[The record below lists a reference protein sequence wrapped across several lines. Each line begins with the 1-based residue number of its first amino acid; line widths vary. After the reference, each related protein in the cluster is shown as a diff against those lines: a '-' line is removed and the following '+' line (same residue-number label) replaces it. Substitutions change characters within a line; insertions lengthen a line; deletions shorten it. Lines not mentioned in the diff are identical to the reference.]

1 VRRDGQVARSTQS
14 EWLEEETMGGF
25 RIATIKGIPIRV
37 HYSFLL
43 ILPFLAY
50 QFGLLIRSAARHA
63 DVPPEMLQ
71 GNPFIWG
78 LGLALALFV
87 SVLIH
92 ELAHSLYALKKGGRV
107 QDITLLMIGGVS
119 NLTTP
124 PKTAPQEAVMAL
136 VGPLTSLALA
146 AVFYAA
152 DRAIAGL
159 DSFNLQFALFYL
171 AEMNLFLGLF
181 NLLPAF
187 PMDGG
192 RVARA
197 LLTERYG
204 VLRATQIAAGLG
216 KAFAVLFGIIGLF
229 SFNVILIIIAFFIFL
244 GAEGESRGV
253 LINAMLGH
261 VRVRDL
267 MSPSVGL
274 VSPTAN
280 VYDAAEQ
287 MLRDRRLAFPV
298 GDNGRVVGLLTESA
312 VERVPPDERK
322 LTPVSKVMQNVET
335 VGSDDDLGRALQ
347 LMGAGDVALLPVV
360 QEGTMI
366 GILQRSDVMRGLK
379 LQELEASQRQTST
392 YRPDRHLHV
401 GA

>member
-1 VRRDGQVARSTQS
+1 
-14 EWLEEETMGGF
+14 MGGF
-25 RIATIKGIPIRV
+25 RIGTIKGIPIRV

-50 QFGLLIRSAARHA
+50 QFGLLFRSAASHA

-71 GNPFIWG
+71 GNPFVWG
-78 LGLALALFV
+78 LGLALALFL

-92 ELAHSLYALKKGGRV
+92 ELAHSLYALKKGGQVR
-107 QDITLLMIGGVS
+107 DITLLMIGGVS

-124 PKTAPQEAVMAL
+124 PKTTRQEAVMAV
-136 VGPLTSLALA
+136 VGPLTSLGLA

-152 DRAIAGL
+152 NRAIAGL
-159 DSFNLQFALFYL
+159 DAFNLQFALFYL

-197 LLTERYG
+197 LLSERYG

-229 SFNVILIIIAFFIFL
+229 SFNVILVIIAFFIFL

-253 LINAMLGH
+253 LIKAMLGH

-267 MSPSVGL
+267 MSPSYGF
-274 VSPTAN
+274 VSPSAS

-298 GDNGRVVGLLTESA
+298 VENGRVVGLLTESA
-312 VERVPPDERK
+312 VEKVPPNER
-322 LTPVSKVMQNVET
+322 T
-335 VGSDDDLGRALQ
+335 DDDLGRALQ
-347 LMGAGDVALLPVV
+347 LMGTGDVALLPVV
-360 QEGTMI
+360 QDGTMI
-366 GILQRSDVMRGLK
+366 GVLQRSDVMRGLK

-392 YRPDRHLHV
+392 YRPDRQLHV

>member
-1 VRRDGQVARSTQS
+1 
-14 EWLEEETMGGF
+14 MGGF
-25 RIATIKGIPIRV
+25 RVGTIKGIPIRV

-50 QFGLLIRSAARHA
+50 QFGLLFRSAASHA

-71 GNPFIWG
+71 GNPFVWG

-92 ELAHSLYALKKGGRV
+92 ELAHSLYALKKGGQVR
-107 QDITLLMIGGVS
+107 DITLLMIGGVS
-119 NLTTP
+119 SLSSP
-124 PKTAPQEAVMAL
+124 PKTTRQEAVMAF
-136 VGPLTSLALA
+136 VGPLTSLGLA

-152 DRAIAGL
+152 NRAIAGL
-159 DSFNLQFALFYL
+159 ESFNLQFALFYL

-204 VLRATQIAAGLG
+204 MLRATQIAAGLG
-216 KAFAVLFGIIGLF
+216 KAFAVLFGILGLF
-229 SFNVILIIIAFFIFL
+229 SFNIILIIIAFFIFL
-244 GAEGESRGV
+244 GAEGESRSV
-253 LINAMLGH
+253 LIKAMLGH

-267 MSPSVGL
+267 MSPGYGS
-274 VSPTAN
+274 VSPTVS

-298 GDNGRVVGLLTESA
+298 VDSDRVVGLLTESA
-312 VERVPPDERK
+312 VEKVPPNERK
-322 LTPVSKVMQNVET
+322 LTPVIKLMQNVET

-347 LMGAGDVALLPVV
+347 LMGTGDVALLPVI

-366 GILQRSDVMRGLK
+366 AVLQRSDVMRGLK

-392 YRPDRHLHV
+392 YRPDRQLHV

>member
-1 VRRDGQVARSTQS
+1 
-14 EWLEEETMGGF
+14 MGGF
-25 RIATIKGIPIRV
+25 RIGTIKGIPIRV

-50 QFGLLIRSAARHA
+50 QFGLLFRSAASHA
-63 DVPPEMLQ
+63 DVPQEMIQ

-78 LGLALALFV
+78 LGLALALFA

-107 QDITLLMIGGVS
+107 RDITLLMIGGVS
-119 NLTTP
+119 NLSTP
-124 PKTAPQEAVMAL
+124 PKTTRQEAVMAL
-136 VGPLTSLALA
+136 IGPLTSLFLA

-152 DRAIAGL
+152 NRVVAGL
-159 DSFNLQFALFYL
+159 GSFGLQFALFYL

-197 LLTERYG
+197 LLAERYG
-204 VLRATQIAAGLG
+204 VVRATQIAAGLG

-229 SFNVILIIIAFFIFL
+229 SFNLVLIIIAFFIFL
-244 GAEGESRGV
+244 GAEGESRSV
-253 LINAMLGH
+253 LIKAMMGH

-267 MSPSVGL
+267 MSPSYGF
-274 VSPTAN
+274 VSPEQS
-280 VYDAAEQ
+280 VYEAAEQ

-298 GDNGRVVGLLTESA
+298 GENGRVAGLLTESA
-312 VERVPPDERK
+312 VEKVPPNDRR
-322 LTPVSKVMQNVET
+322 LTPVGKVMQNVQT

-347 LMGAGDVALLPVV
+347 LMGTGDVALLPVV
-360 QEGTMI
+360 QDGAMI

-392 YRPDRHLHV
+392 YRSDRHLHV

>member
-1 VRRDGQVARSTQS
+1 
-14 EWLEEETMGGF
+14 MGGF
-25 RIATIKGIPIRV
+25 RIGTIKGIPIRV

-50 QFGLLIRSAARHA
+50 QFGLLFRSAASHA
-63 DVPPEMLQ
+63 DVPREMLG

-78 LGLALALFV
+78 LGLALALFG
-87 SVLIH
+87 SVLVH

-119 NLTTP
+119 NISTP
-124 PKTAPQEAVMAL
+124 PKTTRQEAVMAL
-136 VGPLTSLALA
+136 VGPLTSLFLA
-146 AVFYAA
+146 AVFYVAN
-152 DRAIAGL
+152 RVVAGL
-159 DSFNLQFALFYL
+159 DSFDLQFALFYL

-197 LLTERYG
+197 LLAERYG

-229 SFNVILIIIAFFIFL
+229 SFNLILIIIAFFIFL
-244 GAEGESRGV
+244 GAEGESRSV
-253 LINAMLGH
+253 LIKAMLGH

-267 MSPSVGL
+267 MSPSYGF
-274 VSPTAN
+274 VSPAQS

-298 GDNGRVVGLLTESA
+298 GENGRVVGLLTESA
-312 VERVPPDERK
+312 VEKVPPNERR
-322 LTPVSKVMQNVET
+322 LTPVGKVMQNVDT

-347 LMGAGDVALLPVV
+347 LMGASDVAILPVV
-360 QEGTMI
+360 QDGAMI

-379 LQELEASQRQTST
+379 LQELEASQRQTSS
-392 YRPDRHLHV
+392 YRSDRHLHV

>member
-1 VRRDGQVARSTQS
+1 
-14 EWLEEETMGGF
+14 MGGF
-25 RIATIKGIPIRV
+25 RVGTIKGIPIRV

-50 QFGLLIRSAARHA
+50 QFGLLFRSAASHA

-71 GNPFIWG
+71 GNPFVWG

-92 ELAHSLYALKKGGRV
+92 ELAHSLYALKKGGQVR
-107 QDITLLMIGGVS
+107 DITLLMIGGVS
-119 NLTTP
+119 NLSSP
-124 PKTAPQEAVMAL
+124 PKTTRQEAVMAF
-136 VGPLTSLALA
+136 VGPLTSLGLA

-152 DRAIAGL
+152 NRAIAGL
-159 DSFNLQFALFYL
+159 ESFNLQFALFYL

-204 VLRATQIAAGLG
+204 MLRATQIAAGLG
-216 KAFAVLFGIIGLF
+216 KAFAVLFGILGLF
-229 SFNVILIIIAFFIFL
+229 SFNIILIIIAFFIFL
-244 GAEGESRGV
+244 GAEGESRSV
-253 LINAMLGH
+253 LIKAMLGH

-267 MSPSVGL
+267 MSPSYGF
-274 VSPTAN
+274 VSPTAS

-298 GDNGRVVGLLTESA
+298 VDNGRVVGLLTESA
-312 VERVPPDERK
+312 VEKVPPNERK
-322 LTPVSKVMQNVET
+322 LTPVIKLMQNVET

-347 LMGAGDVALLPVV
+347 LMGTGDVALLPVI

-366 GILQRSDVMRGLK
+366 AVLQRSDVMRGLK

-392 YRPDRHLHV
+392 YRPDRQLHV

>member
-1 VRRDGQVARSTQS
+1 
-14 EWLEEETMGGF
+14 MGGF
-25 RIATIKGIPIRV
+25 RIGTIKGIPIRV

-50 QFGLLIRSAARHA
+50 QFGLLFRSAASHA
-63 DVPPEMLQ
+63 GVPQEMIQ

-78 LGLALALFV
+78 LGLALALFA

-107 QDITLLMIGGVS
+107 RDITLLMIGGVS

-124 PKTAPQEAVMAL
+124 PKTTRQEAVMAL
-136 VGPLTSLALA
+136 IGPLTSLFLA

-152 DRAIAGL
+152 NRVVAGL
-159 DSFNLQFALFYL
+159 GSFGLQFALFYL

-197 LLTERYG
+197 LLAERYG
-204 VLRATQIAAGLG
+204 VVRATQIAAGLG
-216 KAFAVLFGIIGLF
+216 KSFAVLFGIIGLF
-229 SFNVILIIIAFFIFL
+229 SFNLVLIIIAFFIFL
-244 GAEGESRGV
+244 GAEGESRSV
-253 LINAMLGH
+253 LIKAMMGH

-267 MSPSVGL
+267 MSPSYGF
-274 VSPTAN
+274 VSPEQS

-298 GDNGRVVGLLTESA
+298 GENGRVAGLLTESA
-312 VERVPPDERK
+312 VEKVPPNERR
-322 LTPVSKVMQNVET
+322 LTPVGKVMQSVQT

-360 QEGTMI
+360 QDGEMI

-379 LQELEASQRQTST
+379 LQELEASQRQTPT
-392 YRPDRHLHV
+392 YRSDRHLHV

>member
-1 VRRDGQVARSTQS
+1 
-14 EWLEEETMGGF
+14 
-25 RIATIKGIPIRV
+25 
-37 HYSFLL
+37 L

-50 QFGLLIRSAARHA
+50 QFGLLFQMAARHA
-63 DVPPEMLQ
+63 DVPREMLQ

-107 QDITLLMIGGVS
+107 RDITLLMIGGVS
-119 NLTTP
+119 SLSTP
-124 PKTAPQEAVMAL
+124 PKTPRQEAVMAL

-146 AVFYAA
+146 AVLYGIN
-152 DRAIAGL
+152 RAIAGL
-159 DSFNLQFALFYL
+159 ESFNFQFALFYL

-335 VGSDDDLGRALQ
+335 VGSDDDLGRAL
-347 LMGAGDVALLPVV
+347 
-360 QEGTMI
+360 
-366 GILQRSDVMRGLK
+366 
-379 LQELEASQRQTST
+379 
-392 YRPDRHLHV
+392 
-401 GA
+401 

>member
-1 VRRDGQVARSTQS
+1 
-14 EWLEEETMGGF
+14 MGGF
-25 RIATIKGIPIRV
+25 RIGTIKGIPIRV

-50 QFGLLIRSAARHA
+50 QFGLLFRSAASHA
-63 DVPPEMLQ
+63 DVPREMLG

-78 LGLALALFV
+78 LGLALALFG
-87 SVLIH
+87 SVLVH
-92 ELAHSLYALKKGGRV
+92 ELAHSFYALKKGGRV

-119 NLTTP
+119 NISTP
-124 PKTAPQEAVMAL
+124 PKTTRQEAVMAL
-136 VGPLTSLALA
+136 VGPLTSLFLA
-146 AVFYAA
+146 AVFYIAN
-152 DRAIAGL
+152 RVVAGL
-159 DSFNLQFALFYL
+159 DSFDLQFALFYL

-197 LLTERYG
+197 LLAERYG

-229 SFNVILIIIAFFIFL
+229 SFNLILIIIAFFIFL
-244 GAEGESRGV
+244 GAEGESRSV
-253 LINAMLGH
+253 LIKAMLGH

-267 MSPSVGL
+267 MSPSYGF
-274 VSPTAN
+274 VSPAQS

-298 GDNGRVVGLLTESA
+298 GENGRVVGLLTESA
-312 VERVPPDERK
+312 VEKVPPDERR
-322 LTPVSKVMQNVET
+322 LTTVSKVMQNVET

-347 LMGAGDVALLPVV
+347 LMGGGDVALLPVV
-360 QEGTMI
+360 QDGAMI

-379 LQELEASQRQTST
+379 LQELEASQRQTTT
-392 YRPDRHLHV
+392 YRSDRHLHV

>member
-1 VRRDGQVARSTQS
+1 
-14 EWLEEETMGGF
+14 MGGF
-25 RIATIKGIPIRV
+25 RIGTIKGIPIRV

-50 QFGLLIRSAARHA
+50 QFGLLFRSAASHA
-63 DVPPEMLQ
+63 EVPREMLG

-78 LGLALALFV
+78 LGLALALFA

-119 NLTTP
+119 NLSTP
-124 PKTAPQEAVMAL
+124 PKTTRQEAVMAL
-136 VGPLTSLALA
+136 VGPLTSLLLA
-146 AVFYAA
+146 GVFYAA
-152 DRAIAGL
+152 NRVVAGL
-159 DSFNLQFALFYL
+159 GSFDLQFALFYL

-197 LLTERYG
+197 LLAERYG

-229 SFNVILIIIAFFIFL
+229 SFNLILIIIAFFIFL
-244 GAEGESRGV
+244 GAEGESRSV
-253 LINAMLGH
+253 LIKAMLGH

-267 MSPSVGL
+267 MSPSYGF
-274 VSPTAN
+274 VSPAQS

-298 GDNGRVVGLLTESA
+298 GENGRVVGLLTESA
-312 VERVPPDERK
+312 VEKVPPDERR

-347 LMGAGDVALLPVV
+347 LMGGGDVALLPVV
-360 QEGTMI
+360 QDGAMI
-366 GILQRSDVMRGLK
+366 GILRRSDVMRGLK
-379 LQELEASQRQTST
+379 LQELEASQRQTTT
-392 YRPDRHLHV
+392 YRSDRHLHV